1 MASSSSSI
9 NMNPQIKYDVFL
21 SFRGKDVRHN
31 FISHLNAAL
40 CRKKIVTFID
50 DKLNRGN
57 EISPSLLSAIE
68 GSKISI
74 VIFSKGYASSRWC
87 LNELV
92 KILESKNK
100 YGQIVVPVFYLV
112 DPSDV
117 RNQTGTFGDSFSK
130 LEERFKEKIDMLQT
144 WRIAMRE
151 AANLSGFDSHGIR
164 SESVLLEGIVND
176 ILKKLNDLFPS
187 DNKDQLV
194 GVESIIKEIE
204 SLLLSGSTE
213 FNTVGIWGIGGIG
226 KTTIASAIYSNISS
240 HFEGSYFMQNIRE
253 ESEAS
258 GLAGF
263 RRELLSTLLDDGD
276 MKIDIPNI
284 GLNFQRR
291 RLSRM
296 KVLIVFDDVTCIQQ
310 IELLIGGLDRLDCFM
325 PGSRIIITTRD
336 AQLLKNHRGSRV
348 GHVFEVKELSYND
361 SLTLFSRNAFG
372 QNHPAAG
379 YLELSNIVIKYAK
392 GIPLALKVLGRY
404 LFGRSEEEWE
414 NAIEKLKRIPHMDI
428 QKVLKVSYDGLDDEE
443 QNIFLDIACFFK
455 GQHRDF
461 VMNFQ
466 DACGFSAKIG
476 IRDLVDKSLVII
488 SNNKIT
494 MHDLLQEM
502 GREIVR
508 QESIKDSGKRSRLW
522 HHEDIYQFLS
532 KNTGSE
538 IIEGISLDMSQV
550 KEIRFN
556 PSTFT
561 KMPRLRFFKF
571 YNSISRENRC
581 KVHHSRCLK
590 SLSNELRYFRWDGY
604 PLKSLPSKNFPEH
617 LVSLQMP
624 YSNIEQLWNG
634 VQNLAALKSLNLRHC
649 KQLTRIP
656 DLSLALSLEVLELTG
671 CTSLIEIHSSIQH
684 LNKLVTLNLDDCNSL
699 KSLPTGINLVS
710 LKTLSLAN
718 CSNFKRFP
726 EISCNIE
733 VLYLQGSAIEELPSS
748 IGNLSRLV
756 TLELQ
761 NCSRL
766 KSVSS
771 SLCNLKSL
779 RSLYLSGC
787 LKLEKLPEETEI
799 NLDSLEV
806 LNLRGCSNLKKFPE
820 ISCNI
825 EDLDLRETAIEE
837 LPSSIGNLSRLVNL
851 DLTNCSRLKSVSS
864 SLCNLKSLR
873 YLFLSGCL
881 KLEKLPEEIGNLE
894 SLEIMS
900 ARETANLEELS
911 LVDCGITELPE
922 SLGQSPSLKHLNLSE
937 NNFEKIPSSIKQLSK
952 LLILTLQNCKR
963 LQSLPELPRCS
974 RICARHC
981 TSLETLSNLS
991 TLFTRSSELW
1001 QVFDFSNCFKLN
1013 RNEVGEIVEGALK
1026 KIQVMATWWK
1036 QQHPVTLYEDYHNPP
1051 RGCVSYPGSEIPEWF
1066 SYQSMGS
1073 SVTLELPPDWFNNNF
1088 VGFALCAI
1096 VPDHH
1101 GITRGFNVR
1110 CILKTKDDV
1119 AVCSLYVWNHLG
1131 VNPSIESDHVLLGY
1145 DFSLSSDSLGGS
1157 NNEFCIQFYIQH
1169 YEGPGIEGFDVK
1181 KCGAHLIYAQDPSK
1195 RLRSEVEDYQ
1205 PSRHRALH
1213 CLVILSA
1220 AATTRRHQLFL
1231 FSYNFTNTATTHD
1244 HEELEEGEYEEDE
1257 VEVDEDEEE
1266 ENGHVHDDGEG
1277 EREADTENYEAE
1289 NDLQHRELQPVLKMR
1304 VEKTWKKTRARIV
1317 PGICPARIE
1326 KIRAQSGS
1334 GQLCVKSG
1342 SVLGTPKP
1350 GPDLDFCHPYPH
1362 IAFATANMYM

>member
-634 VQNLAALKSLNLRHC
+634 VQ
-649 KQLTRIP
+649 
-656 DLSLALSLEVLELTG
+656 
-671 CTSLIEIHSSIQH
+671 
-684 LNKLVTLNLDDCNSL
+684 
-699 KSLPTGINLVS
+699 
-710 LKTLSLAN
+710 
-718 CSNFKRFP
+718 
-726 EISCNIE
+726 
-733 VLYLQGSAIEELPSS
+733 
-748 IGNLSRLV
+748 
-756 TLELQ
+756 
-761 NCSRL
+761 
-766 KSVSS
+766 SVSS

-900 ARETANLEELS
+900 ARETAVSQVPPSIACLNRVWSLCFERCKGRLPTMGLKLPIFFQLQNLEELS

-1036 QQHPVTLYEDYHNPP
+1036 QQHPEDYHNPP

-1205 PSRHRALH
+1205 KARFGVSNEVNAPFVL
-1213 CLVILSA
+1213 L
-1220 AATTRRHQLFL
+1220 
-1231 FSYNFTNTATTHD
+1231 
-1244 HEELEEGEYEEDE
+1244 YE
-1257 VEVDEDEEE
+1257 
-1266 ENGHVHDDGEG
+1266 
-1277 EREADTENYEAE
+1277 R
-1289 NDLQHRELQPVLKMR
+1289 
-1304 VEKTWKKTRARIV
+1304 
-1317 PGICPARIE
+1317 
-1326 KIRAQSGS
+1326 QS
-1334 GQLCVKSG
+1334 
-1342 SVLGTPKP
+1342 
-1350 GPDLDFCHPYPH
+1350 
-1362 IAFATANMYM
+1362 

>member
-9 NMNPQIKYDVFL
+9 NMIPHIKYDVFL

-40 CRKKIVTFID
+40 CRKKIETFID

-57 EISPSLLSAIE
+57 EISPSLSSAIE

-74 VIFSKGYASSRWC
+74 VIFSKGYASSRLC

-164 SESVLLEGIVND
+164 SEYVLIEGIVND

-204 SLLLSGSTE
+204 SLLLTGSTE

-226 KTTIASAIYSNISS
+226 KTTIASAIYSNIYS
-240 HFEGSYFMQNIRE
+240 HFECSYFMQNIRE
-253 ESEAS
+253 KSEAI

-263 RRELLSTLLDDGD
+263 RRELLSTLLDDRN

-284 GLNFQRR
+284 GLNFERR

-336 AQLLKNHRGSRV
+336 AQLLKNLPGSRV

-361 SLTLFSRNAFG
+361 SLTLFSRNALG
-372 QNHPAAG
+372 LNHHAAG
-379 YLELSNIVIKYAK
+379 YLALSDMVIKYAN
-392 GIPLALKVLGRY
+392 GVPLALKVLGRY

-414 NAIEKLKRIPHMDI
+414 SAVNKLKKIPQMDI

-455 GQHRDF
+455 GNDRDL
-461 VMNFQ
+461 VMNFL

-476 IRDLVDKSLVII
+476 IRDLVDKSLVTI
-488 SNNKIT
+488 SKNKIT

-502 GREIVR
+502 GREIVT
-508 QESIKDSGKRSRLW
+508 QESIKDPGKRSRLW
-522 HHEDIYQFLS
+522 HYEDIYQVLN

-538 IIEGISLDMSQV
+538 AIEGISLDMSRV
-550 KEIRFN
+550 KEICLN
-556 PSTFT
+556 PNTFT
-561 KMPRLRFFKF
+561 KMCRLRFFKF
-571 YNSISRENRC
+571 YNSFSGVNKC
-581 KVHHSRCLK
+581 KVRNSRCLE
-590 SLSNELRYFRWDGY
+590 SLFNEFRYFHWDGY
-604 PLKSLPSKNFPEH
+604 PLKSLPSKNIPEH
-617 LVSLQMP
+617 LVSLEMP
-624 YSNIEQLWNG
+624 HSNIEQLWNG
-634 VQNLAALKSLNLRHC
+634 VQNLAALKRLNLSYSKR
-649 KQLTRIP
+649 LSRIP
-656 DLSLALSLEVLELTG
+656 DLSLALNLERLDLVG
-671 CTSLIEIHSSIQH
+671 CASLIEIHSSIQH
-684 LNKLVTLNLDDCNSL
+684 LNKLFFLDLGRCISL
-699 KSLPTGINLVS
+699 KSLPTGINLDS
-710 LKTLSLAN
+710 LKVLYLQG
-718 CSNFKRFP
+718 CSNLKRFP

-733 VLYLQGSAIEELPSS
+733 DLDLRETAIEELPSS

-756 TLELQ
+756 KLNLT

-787 LKLEKLPEETEI
+787 LKLEKLPEETGI
-799 NLDSLEV
+799 NLVSLKV
-806 LNLRGCSNLKKFPE
+806 LWLGGCSNLKRFPE

-837 LPSSIGNLSRLVNL
+837 LPSSIGNLSRLVKLN
-851 DLTNCSRLKSVSS
+851 LTNCSRLKSVSS

-873 YLFLSGCL
+873 SLYLSGCL
-881 KLEKLPEEIGNLE
+881 KLEKLPEETGINLVSLKVLWLGGCSNLKRFPEISCNIEDLDLSQTAIEELPSSIGNL
-894 SLEIMS
+894 S
-900 ARETANLEELS
+900 R
-911 LVDCGITELPE
+911 LVNPE
-922 SLGQSPSLKHLNLSE
+922 SLGQSPSLKYLNLAE
-937 NNFEKIPSSIKQLSK
+937 NNFEKIPSSIKHLSK
-952 LLILTLQNCKR
+952 LLVFTLHNCTR
-963 LQSLPELPRCS
+963 LQSLPKLPCGS
-974 RICARHC
+974 SIIARHC

-991 TLFTRSSELW
+991 ILFTRSSRHC
-1001 QVFDFSNCFKLN
+1001 QTFDFGNCFKLN
-1013 RNEVGEIVEGALK
+1013 RNEVREIVEGALR

-1036 QQHPVTLYEDYHNPP
+1036 QDDLKDDHNPS
-1051 RGCVSYPGSEIPEWF
+1051 RSFVCYPGSEIPEWF
-1066 SYQSMGS
+1066 SFQSMGS
-1073 SVTLELPPDWFNNNF
+1073 SVTLELPPGWFNNNF
-1088 VGFALCAI
+1088 VGFGLCTI

-1101 GITRGFNVR
+1101 GETRGFDVQ
-1110 CILKTKDDV
+1110 CTLKTKDDV
-1119 AVCSLYVWNHLG
+1119 AVCFLYVWEDYYG
-1131 VNPSIESDHVLLGY
+1131 VSSSIESDHVLLGY
-1145 DFSLSSDSLGGS
+1145 DFSVSSDRFGGS

-1169 YEGPGIEGFDVK
+1169 FEGPGIEGFDVK

-1205 PSRHRALH
+1205 VLH
-1213 CLVILSA
+1213 PK
-1220 AATTRRHQLFL
+1220 R
-1231 FSYNFTNTATTHD
+1231 
-1244 HEELEEGEYEEDE
+1244 
-1257 VEVDEDEEE
+1257 
-1266 ENGHVHDDGEG
+1266 
-1277 EREADTENYEAE
+1277 
-1289 NDLQHRELQPVLKMR
+1289 LK
-1304 VEKTWKKTRARIV
+1304 
-1317 PGICPARIE
+1317 
-1326 KIRAQSGS
+1326 
-1334 GQLCVKSG
+1334 
-1342 SVLGTPKP
+1342 
-1350 GPDLDFCHPYPH
+1350 YP
-1362 IAFATANMYM
+1362 

>member
-74 VIFSKGYASSRWC
+74 VIFSKWYASSRWC

-164 SESVLLEGIVND
+164 SESVLVEGIVND

-204 SLLLSGSTE
+204 SLLLTGSTE

-258 GLAGF
+258 RLAGF

-336 AQLLKNHRGSRV
+336 AQLLKNLPGSRV
-348 GHVFEVKELSYND
+348 GHVFEVKVLSYND

-392 GIPLALKVLGRY
+392 GVPLALKVLGRY

-461 VMNFQ
+461 VMNFL
-466 DACGFSAKIG
+466 DACGLSAKIG
-476 IRDLVDKSLVII
+476 ICDLVDKSLVII

-522 HHEDIYQFLS
+522 HHEDIDQVLS

-538 IIEGISLDMSQV
+538 IIEDISLDMSQV

-581 KVHHSRCLK
+581 K
-590 SLSNELRYFRWDGY
+590 
-604 PLKSLPSKNFPEH
+604 
-617 LVSLQMP
+617 MP

-656 DLSLALSLEVLELTG
+656 DLSLALSLDSLELTG

-684 LNKLVTLNLDDCNSL
+684 LNKLVTLNLEDCNSL
-699 KSLPTGINLVS
+699 KSLPTGIDLVS

-922 SLGQSPSLKHLNLSE
+922 SLGQSPSLKHLNLAE

-1001 QVFDFSNCFKLN
+1001 QEFDFSNCFKLN

-1026 KIQVMATWWK
+1026 KIHVMATWWK
-1036 QQHPVTLYEDYHNPP
+1036 QQDPEDDHNPP

-1073 SVTLELPPDWFNNNF
+1073 SVTLELPPGWFNNNF

-1157 NNEFCIQFYIQH
+1157 NNEFCIQFNIQH

-1205 PSRHRALH
+1205 VLH
-1213 CLVILSA
+1213 PK
-1220 AATTRRHQLFL
+1220 R
-1231 FSYNFTNTATTHD
+1231 
-1244 HEELEEGEYEEDE
+1244 
-1257 VEVDEDEEE
+1257 
-1266 ENGHVHDDGEG
+1266 
-1277 EREADTENYEAE
+1277 
-1289 NDLQHRELQPVLKMR
+1289 LK
-1304 VEKTWKKTRARIV
+1304 
-1317 PGICPARIE
+1317 
-1326 KIRAQSGS
+1326 
-1334 GQLCVKSG
+1334 
-1342 SVLGTPKP
+1342 
-1350 GPDLDFCHPYPH
+1350 YP
-1362 IAFATANMYM
+1362 